1 MKTRN
6 KVIKA
11 GLAAVSVFGMAA
23 DSEAVLFQ
31 NIAPQELVFKFA
43 NFDEGSLYTPQ
54 PVGTEV
60 GTTNNPAAGATQLDG
75 ITALQAANAQSISP
89 FGNTLEDAWGIAF
102 VTQIFSAS
110 DPVTP
115 LWDATVDQQQLTVM
129 FYGGQDFY
137 LQQNANGALGSS
149 QTINS
154 VNYQFDFYLQNTT
167 DPGFTSFNQLGGP
180 AARTGAASYP
190 TVTDGSLV
198 LSAKSTAGFL
208 RGVGS
213 LGGPATEV
221 EATFNGDALN
231 GAGDG
236 SAFLSVATT
245 LGGTGSLNAAYNN
258 NDFLAPHIVGNTA
271 DFQIQF
277 TTTTLFSGDW
287 LVSSN
292 DPMRTRLQSTS
303 VPEPATGLAAIGCL
317 VPLVARRRKARIS

>member
-1 MKTRN
+1 MKN
-6 KVIKA
+6 SNYHAKIAV
-11 GLAAVSVFGMAA
+11 AAISAVALTATSQ
-23 DSEAVLFQ
+23 AVLFQ

-43 NFDEGSLYTPQ
+43 NFDEGTLYTPQ
-54 PVGTEV
+54 AVGTQFGV
-60 GTTNNPAAGATQLDG
+60 TNDPAAGAPLLDA
-75 ITALQAANAQSISP
+75 ITAVQAANANPIAP

-129 FYGGQDFY
+129 FYGGQDFF
-137 LQQNANGALGSS
+137 LQQNANGPLGSS
-149 QTINS
+149 QTING
-154 VNYQFDFYLQNTT
+154 VNYQFDFYLQNTA
-167 DPGFTSFNQLGGP
+167 DPGFTSFNQAGGP
-180 AARTGAASYP
+180 AARTGPASYP

-208 RGVGS
+208 RGAGS

-245 LGGTGSLNAAYNN
+245 LGGTGSLNSAYNN
-258 NDFLAPHIVGNTA
+258 NDFVAPHIVGNTA

-303 VPEPATGLAAIGCL
+303 VPEPATGLAALGCF
-317 VPLVARRRKARIS
+317 VPVWMGRRRKSTA